1 MKIAILGVWHVH
13 APGYTR
19 RAMELG
25 EVIGFYERNEELAAG
40 FAREFPTLTRYD
52 TAEALLAGEAE
63 GVIVCSASCDHTV
76 DIIAAAKAGKHIFT
90 EKVLA
95 LTDAECDAI
104 AEAVSENGVRFVI
117 SLFQKYLGSRKAVKT
132 VVDGG
137 ELGKINYLRFR
148 NCHSGSS
155 YNWLPPHFY
164 DARECGGG
172 AMIDLGAHGMYIIDW
187 LLGVPATAV
196 SAFTLACERADVAAK
211 NPDGVEDNAVTVFSY
226 PNGAIAINE
235 TGFVS
240 SISPVVFEVFGE
252 RGYVRMEGSAVK
264 KCTEASERR
273 LTDVA
278 LCDARPLP
286 IVAFLKGEDTTGL
299 GIDEACALT
308 HMMVMSYADLH

>member
-52 TAEALLAGEAE
+52 TPEALLASEAE
-63 GVIVCSASCDHTV
+63 GVIVCSASCDHTA

-104 AEAVSENGVRFVI
+104 AEAVSESGVRFVI

-132 VVDGG
+132 VVDSG

-240 SISPVVFEVFGE
+240 GCDPVTFEVHGE
-252 RGYVRMEGSAVK
+252 AGFVRMDNDRIVKSTGSTGGQPVEVP
-264 KCTEASERR
+264 CESDDPSPLDQF
-273 LTDVA
+273 LTGNI
-278 LCDARPLP
+278 LP
-286 IVAFLKGEDTTGL
+286 GCGM
-299 GIDEACALT
+299 DEARALT
-308 HMMVMSYADLH
+308 HLMVMAYGRE